1 MASSS
6 APSNAPA
13 SSITPLTDGDGSLIL
28 GFAAGGASFQA
39 EGVGSRAEGAG
50 SRAEGACAR
59 AEDACAR
66 AEGAGLQG
74 LGAVRQGEVD
84 GGSVE
89 FVSGTFATEV
99 GAQYP
104 AEYTGGLEHLGAIRV
119 SGADA
124 ESFLQGQL
132 SNDVFALRREA
143 SGKAASS
150 HPAEAPYPRAQW
162 TGYCTPKGRLIFT
175 GWLARVD
182 AFSGGEIAAPAP
194 ASKLEADYLL
204 FLERDLIEP
213 VIRRLRMFVLRA
225 KVRLEDLS
233 QNVRIAGAI
242 RMPSIGSTQTGA
254 LHPGA
259 AEEPQPAPAGVRS
272 FAEPIALPVAI
283 LASGLRVERSLRVT
297 SRGAVN
303 DRAQFAA
310 LWHWLHHLAAEAWVG
325 RDVSERFV
333 PQMVNFERIDGVNFR
348 KGCYPGQE
356 VVARS
361 QYLGKLK
368 RRMALYAWEDPQ
380 SPPPPTGEDL
390 GGDAS
395 NPELA
400 VVSSAALPQQR
411 RIDGWPDSHDAF
423 ARIWS
428 MAYPGK
434 DAKTP
439 PPALILAEGRSD
451 VVPVTL
457 RNRLD
462 LPYALIDP

>member
-1 MASSS
+1 MEDELSTIVLSLSQLCFSRHCLTALCYERFTPDCTSLSGLREIKPHPSSPSTTQVTMASSS

-28 GFAAGGASFQA
+28 GFAAEGASFQA
-39 EGVGSRAEGAG
+39 EVAGSRAEGAG
-50 SRAEGACAR
+50 LQSV
-59 AEDACAR
+59 
-66 AEGAGLQG
+66 GAGL
-74 LGAVRQGEVD
+74 QGEVD

-89 FVSGTFATEV
+89 FVGGTFATEV
-99 GAQYP
+99 GARDP

-194 ASKLEADYLL
+194 ASKHEADYLL

-297 SRGAVN
+297 SRGVVN

-310 LWHWLHHLAAEAWVG
+310 LWHWLHHLAAEAWIG

-368 RRMALYAWEDPQ
+368 RRMALYAWE
-380 SPPPPTGEDL
+380 
-390 GGDAS
+390 
-395 NPELA
+395 
-400 VVSSAALPQQR
+400 
-411 RIDGWPDSHDAF
+411 
-423 ARIWS
+423 
-428 MAYPGK
+428 
-434 DAKTP
+434 
-439 PPALILAEGRSD
+439 
-451 VVPVTL
+451 
-457 RNRLD
+457 
-462 LPYALIDP
+462 